1 MILLIQ
7 LKYLITL
14 NVLWINSIMEYNEMK
29 YMSVCISLS
38 LLKKSFRKFTMNKV
52 TVKLLVK
59 PYQWSN

>member
-7 LKYLITL
+7 LMYLITL

>member
-1 MILLIQ
+1 
-7 LKYLITL
+7 
-14 NVLWINSIMEYNEMK
+14 MEYNEMK

-52 TVKLLVK
+52 AVNLLVK